1 MESSTATQPKQT
13 RHGLHLSVIVPEMR
27 VADVD
32 FNCREILRAL
42 EQSAAQSSAPR
53 LALFPELCLTGCTC
67 GDLFLQPLLVESAL
81 KALERVAAGCRSLET
96 WALVGL
102 PFRHVNRLYNAAV
115 LLGPSGPVGLS
126 LEREPLDLLSS
137 FPSRWFSAGSEFPDT
152 QAELLGQSVP
162 AAADL
167 SLILPEL
174 YPQRVQVCI
183 GRSDNLMLDMR
194 VGLLLNP
201 CALPALALADET
213 PETRRSMRGSSRAIW
228 AYDSCGPC
236 ESTAEAVFS
245 GKAGILRNGDT
256 LAETQPLQFST
267 QAARTLI
274 GPRKRSVRK
283 AAEQTTE
290 TPPQP
295 LSQTPFLSSRQP
307 EAQCAAAFAIQSAG
321 LVGRL
326 RHTGL
331 RRVVLGLSGGADSS
345 LALLVCWQAFRIMQL
360 DPKDIRALSMPGPG
374 STQASRERL
383 ERLARL
389 CGVTLREI
397 PITGALES
405 HLQDIG
411 HPLDQFDLAYENAQA
426 RERTQ
431 ILLDLANQ
439 HNALMVGTGDLS
451 EIALGW
457 CTFAGDQISNYH
469 VNAGL
474 PKTLVL
480 RVLAWAGREL
490 FGEEGAAAA
499 ASVCGAAISPEL
511 LPIRADGSSPQETE
525 NVLGPY
531 LLHDFFLYHSLV
543 NRLFPRQVYHLA
555 VVAFAGQ
562 YSPQQILIWLRLF
575 YRRFFSQQFKRSAGP
590 EGPRVTA
597 LSLSARGGWVL
608 PADASG
614 ALWLNELENLESS
627 TGEEL

>member
-1 MESSTATQPKQT
+1 METSSATQPKQT

-201 CALPALALADET
+201 APCPRWRLPTKPRKRAGLCAAIPGQSGRMLPADRVN
-213 PETRRSMRGSSRAIW
+213 P
-228 AYDSCGPC
+228 
-236 ESTAEAVFS
+236 AEAVFS

-397 PITGALES
+397 PITNALES

-474 PKTLVL
+474 PKTFVL

-511 LPIRADGSSPQETE
+511 LPVRADGSSPQETE

-543 NRLFPRQVYHLA
+543 NRLSPRQVYHLA

-608 PADASG
+608 PADASSM
-614 ALWLNELENLESS
+614 LWLQELEDLESNP
-627 TGEEL
+627 GENT